1 MKHDKL
7 LKVLEDLKEA
17 ILFKKNSNTQPM
29 GFYIF
34 NIKELHAPH

>member
-17 ILFKKNSNTQPM
+17 ILFLKKFKYPAN

-34 NIKELHAPH
+34 KIKELHAPH